1 MAPSKPVP
9 RQQQRM
15 DVYNSTS
22 TGHQVGSG
30 VSKPAVYHKSRSAK
44 LQQQFRSN
52 QAPLTAFLTSAK
64 VTTPGSVV
72 VADKGAVAGH
82 AASST
87 DASSKTPSSTTIK
100 SESKCKIFAGCSIYI
115 NGSTAPRI
123 SDVELKR
130 LLSHHGA
137 RISMALARK
146 TTTHVVISS
155 VGGGGLAAGK
165 LQKEI
170 VGKKNNIKYVSVQW
184 WGSPLLFFFV
194 FLFFVV
200 GMKRVH

>member
-1 MAPSKPVP
+1 MAPSEPVL
-9 RQQQRM
+9 RQRM

-44 LQQQFRSN
+44 LQQQFK
-52 QAPLTAFLTSAK
+52 QAPLTAFLTTAK
-64 VTTPGSVV
+64 VATLGLS
-72 VADKGAVAGH
+72 AAKDKGAVTSL

-87 DASSKTPSSTTIK
+87 DQSSKRPVPSSS
-100 SESKCKIFAGCSIYI
+100 SEPKRKIFVGCSIYV

-137 RISMALARK
+137 RISMTLARK
-146 TTTHVVISS
+146 TTTHVVISDM
-155 VGGGGLAAGK
+155 GGGGLAAGK

-170 VGKKNNIKYVSVQW
+170 TSKKNNIRYVSVQW
-184 WGSPLLFFFV
+184 WISLFYAFS
-194 FLFFVV
+194 
-200 GMKRVH
+200 MRHVH

>member
-52 QAPLTAFLTSAK
+52 QAPLTEFLTSAK
-64 VTTPGSVV
+64 VTTPGSAV

-82 AASST
+82 VASST
-87 DASSKTPSSTTIK
+87 AKTPFSSTTTIT
-100 SESKCKIFAGCSIYI
+100 SEPKRKIFAGCSIYI

-137 RISMALARK
+137 RISMTLARK
-146 TTTHVVISS
+146 TTTHVVVSS

-170 VGKKNNIKYVSVQW
+170 IGKKNNIRYVSVQW
-184 WGSPLLFFFV
+184 WVSFPSLVFV
-194 FLFFVV
+194 A

>member
-64 VTTPGSVV
+64 VATPGS
-72 VADKGAVAGH
+72 AGKGAVAGH

-87 DASSKTPSSTTIK
+87 DASSKAPSSSTTIT
-100 SESKCKIFAGCSIYI
+100 SESKRKIFAGCSIYI

-184 WGSPLLFFFV
+184 WVSPLLFL

>member
-64 VTTPGSVV
+64 VTAPGSVV

-87 DASSKTPSSTTIK
+87 DASSKTPSSSTTIT
-100 SESKCKIFAGCSIYI
+100 SEPKCKIFAGCSIYI

-184 WGSPLLFFFV
+184 WGSPIYPVFFLLV
-194 FLFFVV
+194 
-200 GMKRVH
+200 

>member
-1 MAPSKPVP
+1 MAPSKPIIP
-9 RQQQRM
+9 RQQRM

-30 VSKPAVYHKSRSAK
+30 VSKPAAYRRYRSAK
-44 LQQQFRSN
+44 LQQQFKLS

-64 VTTPGSVV
+64 TTTPGSS
-72 VADKGAVAGH
+72 VATNKGAVTDLAT
-82 AASST
+82 SST
-87 DASSKTPSSTTIK
+87 KPSSKTSAPLSSATSQPTRK
-100 SESKCKIFAGCSIYI
+100 VFAGCSIYI

-137 RISMALARK
+137 QISMTLARK
-146 TTTHVVISS
+146 TTTHVVISD

-170 VGKKNNIKYVSVQW
+170 AGKKNNIRYVSVQW
-184 WGSPLLFFFV
+184 
-194 FLFFVV
+194 
-200 GMKRVH
+200 

>member
-1 MAPSKPVP
+1 MAPSKTKP
-9 RQQQRM
+9 RQQLI

-30 VSKPAVYHKSRSAK
+30 VSKPAAYHKSRSAK

-52 QAPLTAFLTSAK
+52 QAPLTAFLSSAK
-64 VTTPGSVV
+64 VAAPVTN
-72 VADKGAVAGH
+72 KGA
-82 AASST
+82 AADLTTSGPT
-87 DASSKTPSSTTIK
+87 PTPSAPPKPTRN
-100 SESKCKIFAGCSIYI
+100 IFTGCSVYI

-137 RISMALARK
+137 RISMTLARK
-146 TTTHVVISS
+146 TTTHVIISDM
-155 VGGGGLAAGK
+155 GGGLAAGK

-170 VGKKNNIKYVSVQW
+170 AGKKNNIKYVSVQW
-184 WGSPLLFFFV
+184 
-194 FLFFVV
+194 
-200 GMKRVH
+200 